1 MEQKKI
7 YRTIETVTSKYFE
20 TDKDL
25 FKEVINQLV
34 DNEQIDVT
42 GARIWRFDEDEMSYK
57 LMLQNGNVQKIENGF
72 PLKISDYPIFELISK
87 ERTILADET
96 DKVLISKGIF
106 KYSASGVGRKIKIKG
121 KYFYQYL
128 LAVNSSNIDD
138 ELRYTLNIV
147 ATILTSKL
155 KERRIYD
162 QRKNLIEDLDKA
174 KQLLKS
180 IIPEHEYEF
189 HNYDLFG
196 VTIPAEIVGGDF
208 FDYLKIGEDEDRL
221 GIVVG
226 DAASKGLAAAAEAM
240 YISGA
245 IRMAANFQIKISPLM
260 RMTNQLINKIFADDK
275 FTSLFYCELSDDK
288 KGLSLYANAGH
299 NPPIFI
305 SSETKKITRLNPTG
319 PLLGPAPNSRFETDS
334 INFKNGDVLVIYT
347 DGIVEAANSKFEFYE
362 EERLEK
368 VISNN
373 FHKTPKEIALTILDD
388 VNQFSTSRPKYQD
401 DKTLVIIKRNN
412 K

>member
-162 QRKNLIEDLDKA
+162 QRKNLI
-174 KQLLKS
+174 
-180 IIPEHEYEF
+180 
-189 HNYDLFG
+189 
-196 VTIPAEIVGGDF
+196 V
-208 FDYLKIGEDEDRL
+208 
-221 GIVVG
+221 
-226 DAASKGLAAAAEAM
+226 
-240 YISGA
+240 
-245 IRMAANFQIKISPLM
+245 
-260 RMTNQLINKIFADDK
+260 
-275 FTSLFYCELSDDK
+275 
-288 KGLSLYANAGH
+288 
-299 NPPIFI
+299 
-305 SSETKKITRLNPTG
+305 
-319 PLLGPAPNSRFETDS
+319 
-334 INFKNGDVLVIYT
+334 
-347 DGIVEAANSKFEFYE
+347 
-362 EERLEK
+362 
-368 VISNN
+368 
-373 FHKTPKEIALTILDD
+373 
-388 VNQFSTSRPKYQD
+388 
-401 DKTLVIIKRNN
+401 
-412 K
+412 

>member
-138 ELRYTLNIV
+138 GLRYTLNIV

-245 IRMAANFQIKISPLM
+245 VRMAANFQIKISPLM

-334 INFKNGDVLVIYT
+334 INFKNGDVLIIYT

-373 FHKTPKEIALTILDD
+373 FHKTPKEIALAILDD

>member
-245 IRMAANFQIKISPLM
+245 VRMAANFQIKISPLM

>member
-42 GARIWRFDEDEMSYK
+42 GARIWRFDEDEMAYK

-196 VTIPAEIVGGDF
+196 VTIPADIVGGDF
-208 FDYLKIGEDEDRL
+208 FDYLKIGDDEDRL

-245 IRMAANFQIKISPLM
+245 VRMAANFQIKISPLM

-275 FTSLFYCELSDDK
+275 FTSLFYCEISDDK

-305 SSETKKITRLNPTG
+305 SKETKKITRLNPTG

-373 FHKTPKEIALTILDD
+373 FHKTPKEIALAILDD